1 MPRHPAKKS
10 MLLLVY
16 LASFFYSFHYALPLY
31 IESSFIAQFL
41 STEKM
46 IGVIFSVSAII
57 TVISIF
63 FFPRILRRF
72 GNYHTTLVIMGL
84 EIVTLLSLAFF
95 SIPIV
100 IIFLFV
106 LHQALYSLIFLN
118 LDTFVESY
126 SDDHATGSIRG
137 VFMTVLNIA
146 IAVAPFLAGLMLTD
160 HDFWKVYLAAA
171 IFMSLCFLVIAKN
184 FKSYVDPQYLVP
196 KFKDTIRTVIKN
208 HDLHSV
214 IFLHFLLAF
223 FFSWMVIYTPIYLNK
238 HIGLPMSD
246 ILSVIIP
253 VALLPFIFFEA
264 LLGRIADTKLG
275 EKEIVTAGF
284 LLMAIATMGLS
295 WITSTSVVVWAVA
308 LLITRIGASA
318 VESMT
323 ESYFYK
329 KVGPGEINLVTFMRM
344 VRGSAYIVGPLLG
357 SLVLSFIN
365 FRFLFFTLGIIILTS
380 IPYTLTI
387 KDTK

>member
-1 MPRHPAKKS
+1 MPRNPAKRS

-16 LASFFYSFHYALPLY
+16 LASFLYSFHYALPLY

-41 STEKM
+41 STEEM
-46 IGVIFSVSAII
+46 IGVIFSIAA
-57 TVISIF
+57 VISVVSIF
-63 FFPRILRRF
+63 LFPRILRAF
-72 GNYHTTLVIMGL
+72 GNYRTTLVIMGL
-84 EIVTLLSLAFF
+84 EIITLISLVAF

-100 IIFLFV
+100 IVALFIV
-106 LHQALYSLIFLN
+106 HQALLNLIFLN
-118 LDTFVESY
+118 LDAFVESY
-126 SDDHATGSIRG
+126 SDNESTGSIRG
-137 VFMTVLNIA
+137 IFMTVLNIA
-146 IAVAPFLAGLMLTD
+146 IAIAPFLAGLMLMD

-171 IFMSLCFLVIAKN
+171 IFMTLCFFVIAKN
-184 FKSYVDPQYLVP
+184 FKHYIDPQYLVP
-196 KFKDTIRTVIKN
+196 KFKDTVTTVLKS

-223 FFSWMVIYTPIYLNK
+223 FFSWMVIYTPIYLNR
-238 HIGLPMSD
+238 HVGIPMSD

-264 LLGRIADTKLG
+264 ILGRIADTKLG
-275 EKEIVTAGF
+275 EKEIVTVGF
-284 LLMAIATMGLS
+284 LLMAVATMALS
-295 WITSTSVVVWAVA
+295 WITSTSVIVWAIA
-308 LLITRIGASA
+308 LLVTRIGASA
-318 VESMT
+318 VESMI

-329 KVGPGEINLVTFMRM
+329 KVGPEEINLITFMRM
-344 VRGSAYIVGPLLG
+344 VRGGAYVVGPLLG

-365 FRFLFFTLGIIILTS
+365 FRFLFFILGIIVLTS

>member
-1 MPRHPAKKS
+1 MSRHPAKKS
-10 MLLLVY
+10 MLLLIY
-16 LASFFYSFHYALPLY
+16 LASFLYSFHYALPLY
-31 IESSFIAQFL
+31 VESSFIAQFL
-41 STEKM
+41 STEEM
-46 IGVIFSVSAII
+46 IGVIFSISAII
-57 TVISIF
+57 TVISTF
-63 FFPRILRRF
+63 FFPRVLRRF

-84 EIVTLLSLAFF
+84 ETATLLSLAFF
-95 SIPIV
+95 TIPLVV
-100 IIFLFV
+100 ICLFI

-137 VFMTVLNIA
+137 MFMTVLNIA

-171 IFMSLCFLVIAKN
+171 IFMTLCFLVIVKN
-184 FKSYVDPQYLVP
+184 FKNYIDPQYLVP
-196 KFKDTIRTVIKN
+196 KFKDTIKTVRRS

-246 ILSVIIP
+246 ILSIIIP

-264 LLGRIADTKLG
+264 ILGRIADTRLG

-295 WITSTSVVVWAVA
+295 WITSTSIVVWAIA

-318 VESMT
+318 VESMI

-329 KVGPGEINLVTFMRM
+329 KVGPEEINLVTFMRM
-344 VRGSAYIVGPLLG
+344 VRGSAYIIGPLLG

-365 FRFLFFTLGIIILTS
+365 FRFLFFTLGIIVLTS

-387 KDTK
+387 KDTR

>member
-16 LASFFYSFHYALPLY
+16 LASFLYSFHYALPLY

-41 STEKM
+41 STEEM
-46 IGVIFSVSAII
+46 IGVVFSIAAII
-57 TVISIF
+57 SVVSIF
-63 FFPRILRRF
+63 FFPRVLRKF
-72 GNYHTTLVIMGL
+72 GNYRTTLAIMGL
-84 EIVTLLSLAFF
+84 EIVILLSLVAF

-100 IIFLFV
+100 VVGLFIV
-106 LHQALYSLIFLN
+106 HQALLNLIFLN

-126 SDDHATGSIRG
+126 SNNQSTGGIRG
-137 VFMTVLNIA
+137 IFMTVLNIA
-146 IAVAPFLAGLMLTD
+146 IAIAPFLAGLMLTD
-160 HDFWKVYLAAA
+160 HDFWKVYLAGA
-171 IFMSLCFLVIAKN
+171 IFMTLCFLVIAKN
-184 FKSYVDPQYLVP
+184 FKNYIDPQYLVP
-196 KFKDTIRTVIKN
+196 RFKDTIKTVLRS

-238 HIGLPMSD
+238 HIGIPMSD
-246 ILSVIIP
+246 ILSIIIP

-264 LLGRIADTKLG
+264 LLGRIADAKLG
-275 EKEIVTAGF
+275 EKEIVTGGF
-284 LLMAIATMGLS
+284 LLMAVATMGLS
-295 WITSTSVVVWAVA
+295 WITSTSVAVWAIA

-318 VESMT
+318 VESMI

-329 KVGPGEINLVTFMRM
+329 KVGPEEINLVTFMRM
-344 VRGSAYIVGPLLG
+344 MRGSAYIVGPLLG

-365 FRFLFFTLGIIILTS
+365 FRFLFFTLGIIVLTS

>member
-1 MPRHPAKKS
+1 

-16 LASFFYSFHYALPLY
+16 LASFLYSFHYALPLY
-31 IESSFIAQFL
+31 IESSFITQFL
-41 STEKM
+41 STEEM
-46 IGVIFSVSAII
+46 VGIIFSLGAII
-57 TVISIF
+57 TVISTF

-72 GNYHTTLVIMGL
+72 GNYRTTLTIMGL
-84 EIVTLLSLAFF
+84 EVIALLSLATF
-95 SIPIV
+95 SLP
-100 IIFLFV
+100 FLV
-106 LHQALYSLIFLN
+106 LGLFIAHQALISLIFLN

-184 FKSYVDPQYLVP
+184 FRSYVDPNYLVP
-196 KFKDTIRTVIKN
+196 RFKDTIKTVLRS

-238 HIGLPMSD
+238 HIGIPMSD

-264 LLGRIADTKLG
+264 LLGRIADKKLG

-308 LLITRIGASA
+308 LLVTRIGASA
-318 VESMT
+318 VESMV

-329 KVGPGEINLVTFMRM
+329 KVGPEEINLVTFMRM
-344 VRGSAYIVGPLLG
+344 VRGSAYIIGPLLG
-357 SLVLSFIN
+357 SLALSFIN

>member
-1 MPRHPAKKS
+1 MPRHPAKRS

-16 LASFFYSFHYALPLY
+16 LASFLYSFHYALPLY

-41 STEKM
+41 STEEM
-46 IGVIFSVSAII
+46 VGIVFALAATI
-57 TVISIF
+57 TVISTF
-63 FFPRILRRF
+63 FFPRILRKF
-72 GNYHTTLVIMGL
+72 GNYRTTLIIMGL
-84 EIVTLLSLAFF
+84 EIATLLALATF
-95 SIPIV
+95 SIPLVV
-100 IIFLFV
+100 IGLFV
-106 LHQALYSLIFLN
+106 LHQTLYSLIFLN

-160 HDFWKVYLAAA
+160 HDFWKIYLASA
-171 IFMSLCFLVIAKN
+171 IFMSLCFLVVAKN
-184 FKSYVDPQYLVP
+184 FQNYVDPQYLVP
-196 KFKDTIRTVIKN
+196 KFKDTIKTVVKS

-223 FFSWMVIYTPIYLNK
+223 FFSWMVIYTPLYLNK
-238 HIGLPMSD
+238 HIGIPMSD
-246 ILSVIIP
+246 ILSIIIP
-253 VALLPFIFFEA
+253 VALLPFIFFEVF
-264 LLGRIADTKLG
+264 LGRIADTKLG

-284 LLMAIATMGLS
+284 ILMAVATMGLS
-295 WITSTSVVVWAVA
+295 WITSTSVIVWAIA
-308 LLITRIGASA
+308 LFITRTGASA
-318 VESMT
+318 VESMI

-329 KVGPGEINLVTFMRM
+329 KVGPEEINLVTFMRM
-344 VRGSAYIVGPLLG
+344 VRGSAYIIGPLLG
-357 SLVLSFIN
+357 SLALSYIN
-365 FRFLFFTLGIIILTS
+365 FRFLFFTLGIIVLTS